1 MGRHFIVLLV
11 ALIASACGSGSSE
24 ISVDDAAVV
33 LDDAVSPAM
42 NAEAPPVENEDIAA
56 FFARFKSTVR
66 ANDAEAVANM
76 AEFPFELGGMTREQF
91 LDDYY
96 ASTFG
101 EGDFRERLLAGSPAA
116 LRDEGDGRFSF
127 SALVTWDC
135 GDLAEEF
142 DCESAAVFYFGR
154 NAEGHWRLVD
164 MMFAG

>member
-1 MGRHFIVLLV
+1 MHRHFLVLLV
-11 ALIASACGSGSSE
+11 ALIASACGAGSSE
-24 ISVDDAAVV
+24 VSVDDASVV
-33 LDDAVSPAM
+33 LDDATSPAI
-42 NAEAPPVENEDIAA
+42 NADAPVDEIEDIAA

-66 ANDAEAVANM
+66 ANDARAVANM

-91 LDDYY
+91 LDEYY

-127 SALVTWDC
+127 SSLVTWDC

-154 NAEGHWRLVD
+154 NAEGQWRLVD

>member
-1 MGRHFIVLLV
+1 MRRHFIVLLV

-33 LDDAVSPAM
+33 LDDATSPAM
-42 NAEAPPVENEDIAA
+42 NADAPTVENEDIAA

-101 EGDFRERLLAGSPAA
+101 EGDFRERLLRCATRAMGASPSRRSLRGIAAIWQRSSIANPPPSSTSAGTPRANGAS
-116 LRDEGDGRFSF
+116 
-127 SALVTWDC
+127 WI
-135 GDLAEEF
+135 
-142 DCESAAVFYFGR
+142 
-154 NAEGHWRLVD
+154 
-164 MMFAG
+164 